1 MGEQDLGD
9 EDNFGEGL
17 GGWGL
22 GDQAD
27 LGDQDNLRDQDL
39 GDKDD
44 FGDQDLGDQDNLGD
58 HDLEDQQD
66 DLGGSG
72 QLGESGIWRS
82 RWLGGSGCMELHA
95 DQESS
100 INKFKIAPLVAKKV
114 TFYP

>member
-1 MGEQDLGD
+1 M
-9 EDNFGEGL
+9 
-17 GGWGL
+17 
-22 GDQAD
+22 
-27 LGDQDNLRDQDL
+27 GDQDNLRDQDL

-82 RWLGGSGCMELHA
+82 R
-95 DQESS
+95 
-100 INKFKIAPLVAKKV
+100 
-114 TFYP
+114 